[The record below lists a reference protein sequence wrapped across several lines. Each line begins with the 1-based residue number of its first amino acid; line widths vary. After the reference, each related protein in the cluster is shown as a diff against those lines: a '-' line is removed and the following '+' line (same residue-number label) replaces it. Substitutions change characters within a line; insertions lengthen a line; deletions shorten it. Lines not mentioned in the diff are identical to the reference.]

1 MNRHLRSRWFLGL
14 LALLLPPAGALHP
27 ARGAEAA
34 ADADF
39 YVAPGGDDGHPGTKS
54 EPFKTLDRARDAV
67 RELIARGLTRNVTVH
82 LRGGTYRIG
91 EPVVFGVQDSGS
103 DEFSIT
109 YAASPGEQPVISGGR
124 PIGGWQANPD
134 GTWTASVADVASGKW
149 RFRELFVNG
158 RRAQRARHPD
168 SGYLRLVRSGPDRRT
183 SFEFKPGDVR
193 SYDDV
198 ADVEVV
204 YLHDWSISRVRARSV
219 DESRHTVTLAQPI
232 GAGGRGFWLIC
243 GFEQHPRYYLENSAA
258 FLDAPGEWHLDERR
272 GVVSYRPRP
281 GETIAAMEAVAPV
294 ARQLLVVRGDPESGR
309 PVRNLHF
316 VGLRFEHCAFPL
328 PAGGYAGIQ
337 AAFHQYRGG
346 EAGDRS
352 RTELTPA
359 VFFELA
365 ERCRFADGGVAHT
378 GGSAVGFGRASS
390 NNTLVGNRITDVAG
404 NGVMVGENKQRQ
416 VDGKPW
422 WQAVPGQAAS
432 KNLIKNNLIE
442 GCGRVFYGA
451 VGIWVGLAN
460 HTTIAH
466 NEVRD
471 HPYTGVSV
479 GWMWNPTPT
488 PCKANIVEN
497 NHIHHVM
504 QILSDGGGIYTLGR
518 QPGTVL
524 RGNVIH
530 DVPLNAG
537 RAESNGM
544 FLDEGTTD
552 MVIENNVIY
561 NVVRSPLR
569 FHKATV
575 NLVRRNILVVAQG
588 VPPVRYNATDP
599 TNIKLEENSVQEVGL
614 ETPYRKR
621 LLEE

>member
-1 MNRHLRSRWFLGL
+1 
-14 LALLLPPAGALHP
+14 
-27 ARGAEAA
+27 
-34 ADADF
+34 
-39 YVAPGGDDGHPGTKS
+39 
-54 EPFKTLDRARDAV
+54 
-67 RELIARGLTRNVTVH
+67 
-82 LRGGTYRIG
+82 
-91 EPVVFGVQDSGS
+91 
-103 DEFSIT
+103 
-109 YAASPGEQPVISGGR
+109 
-124 PIGGWQANPD
+124 
-134 GTWTASVADVASGKW
+134 
-149 RFRELFVNG
+149 
-158 RRAQRARHPD
+158 
-168 SGYLRLVRSGPDRRT
+168 
-183 SFEFKPGDVR
+183 
-193 SYDDV
+193 
-198 ADVEVV
+198 
-204 YLHDWSISRVRARSV
+204 
-219 DESRHTVTLAQPI
+219 
-232 GAGGRGFWLIC
+232 LIC

-309 PVRNLHF
+309 PVKNLRF
-316 VGLRFEHCAFPL
+316 IGLRFEHCAFPL

-337 AAFHQYRGG
+337 AAFHQYRGNEG
-346 EAGDRS
+346 GDRR

-359 VFFELA
+359 VLFELA
-365 ERCRFADGGVAHT
+365 ESCRFADGGVAHG
-378 GGSAVGFGRASS
+378 GGSGVGLGRACR
-390 NNTLVGNRITDVAG
+390 NNALVGNGITDVAG

-422 WQAVPGQAAS
+422 WQATPGQAAS
-432 KNLIKNNLIE
+432 RNLIKNNLIE
-442 GCGRVFYGA
+442 RCGRVFYGA

-466 NEVRD
+466 NEIRH

-561 NVVRSPLR
+561 NIVRSPLR

-575 NLVRRNILVVAQG
+575 NLVRRNVLVVGQG

-599 TNIKLEENSVQEVGL
+599 ENIKLEENSVQEAGL

-621 LLEE
+621 LLDE